1 MSKTTVQEISVS
13 ILSMDAEEIKD
24 IEAILAMRKD
34 MLRKKM
40 MGKLKAGDSVRIG
53 DNIRPVAIQ
62 GVIAKVIKVNKTTV
76 SVTLPASSG
85 KYAGDC
91 KIPSTCCEK
100 V

>member
-1 MSKTTVQEISVS
+1 MTVQEISVS
-13 ILSMDAEEIKD
+13 ILAMDSDEIKD
-24 IEAILAMRKD
+24 IEAILTMRKD
-34 MLRKKM
+34 ILRKKM
-40 MGKLKAGDSVRIG
+40 MGKLKAGDTVRIG
-53 DNIRPVAIQ
+53 DNIRPIAIQ
-62 GVIAKVIKVNKTTV
+62 GLIAKVVKVNKTTV

>member
-1 MSKTTVQEISVS
+1 MTVKEISWSVS
-13 ILSMDAEEIKD
+13 ILAMDSEEIKD
-24 IEAILAMRKD
+24 IEAILTMRKD

-53 DNIRPVAIQ
+53 DNIRPIAIQ
-62 GVIAKVIKVNKTTV
+62 GVIAKVVKVNKTTV

>member
-1 MSKTTVQEISVS
+1 
-13 ILSMDAEEIKD
+13 MDTEEIKD
-24 IEAILAMRKD
+24 IEAMLAVRKDWLKRRD

>member
-1 MSKTTVQEISVS
+1 MTVQEISWSVS
-13 ILSMDAEEIKD
+13 ILAMDSEEIKD
-24 IEAILAMRKD
+24 IEAILTMRKD

-53 DNIRPVAIQ
+53 DNIRPIAIQ
-62 GVIAKVIKVNKTTV
+62 GVIAKVVKVNKTTV

>member
-1 MSKTTVQEISVS
+1 MTVQEISWSVS
-13 ILSMDAEEIKD
+13 ILAMDSEEIKD
-24 IEAILAMRKD
+24 IEAILTVRKD
-34 MLRKKM
+34 VLRKKM

-53 DNIRPVAIQ
+53 DNIRPIAIQ
-62 GVIAKVIKVNKTTV
+62 GVIAKVVKVNKTTV

>member
-1 MSKTTVQEISVS
+1 MTVQEISVS
-13 ILSMDAEEIKD
+13 ILAMDSEEIKD
-24 IEAILAMRKD
+24 IEAILTMRKD

-53 DNIRPVAIQ
+53 DNIRPIAIQ
-62 GVIAKVIKVNKTTV
+62 GLIAKVIKVNKTTV
-76 SVTLPASSG
+76 SVTLPVSAG

-91 KIPSTCCEK
+91 KIPSNCCEK

>member
-1 MSKTTVQEISVS
+1 MTVKEISWSVS
-13 ILSMDAEEIKD
+13 ILAMDSEEIKD
-24 IEAILAMRKD
+24 IEAILTVRKD
-34 MLRKKM
+34 VLRKKM

-53 DNIRPVAIQ
+53 DNIRPIAIQ
-62 GVIAKVIKVNKTTV
+62 GVIAKVVKVNKTTV